1 MNSIYPTASRLQV
14 VTVTQQYVWQ
24 MKFRNVD
31 KFKEIF

>member
-14 VTVTQQYVWQ
+14 VTVMQQCVWQ

-31 KFKEIF
+31 KLKKIF